1 MPLSDRDP
9 NTSGRNS
16 RASHLSTGSKGAV
29 RRSHPSQQQHT
40 IHHGFGPK
48 NRASD
53 GMLSAAPGVMGMLR
67 TTMEIGDVASLALP
81 SNRSKPAPHY
91 GHGYHRGYNRRS
103 GATSRMSGGSANSQP
118 FDGPRHR
125 GWPSVSSA
133 GRRRSITSNVTA
145 PPFLEPGPAP
155 PSSIGSYSFVTM
167 GDRPESPP
175 MLPYGR
181 PVSRPV
187 SISGRSLSMTSNST
201 PHGHSLANYRSL
213 SSLRGSGQREGYP
226 RPQSPFHYPTRLK
239 RPGYRPSSP
248 ALSDVTGGNS
258 SKHLHVSRPSRS
270 RAQPAPPT
278 IVTPRHP
285 APYPTHRN
293 RSAPAVATMLNTPI
307 LKGGPYGHPRDD
319 TPSLSDGSV
328 HRARP
333 SGSYKHSLSIRSNRS
348 TALPSSSD
356 PPSSSNPPT
365 PRDSGYVNPMI
376 VAAHSSTSVANKGL
390 MPPNAPVAY
399 YDYTEDYELE
409 KEVTEVFN
417 ETLPD
422 SPMPFGFL
430 ERIKA
435 ILEERERSA
444 NGTMSPDSSDMGM
457 PRDSMN
463 DSMPPGLVELPATP
477 VGARRITREL
487 IMAALAPSSDSLGP
501 DSAIETV
508 TSMISTPTLAD
519 CSLAVEPSSTPDD
532 SDVEDYHSVASRVPS
547 HHSRRSQAR
556 LPLDVFS
563 THHRLNNRSS
573 QSLASFVPD
582 EFDKNIPPVPQLPL
596 RLSPIRPP
604 PVIPAANEL
613 IIDKVKRHWSLR
625 RAALGPAGTVETVS
639 HRFVPMKAPTIP
651 PITSSASHKSQNS
664 SATVDVDAIISH
676 ERRISHDTMPISQR
690 VIMERCVVEK
700 YPWIRTEMLT
710 SGQVFKQTEPMQ
722 DPYTRLPQQISMYQ
736 HWADYP

>member
-16 RASHLSTGSKGAV
+16 RASHLSTGSKGAI
-29 RRSHPSQQQHT
+29 RRSHPSQQPT
-40 IHHGFGPK
+40 THHGYGPK

-53 GMLSAAPGVMGMLR
+53 GMLSAAPGVLGMLR
-67 TTMEIGDVASLALP
+67 TTMEIGDVGSLALP
-81 SNRSKPAPHY
+81 SNRSKPASHY

-181 PVSRPV
+181 RPVSRPV

-201 PHGHSLANYRSL
+201 PHGHSLTNYRSL
-213 SSLRGSGQREGYP
+213 SSLRGNGQREGYP

-248 ALSDVTGGNS
+248 ALSDVTGGLS
-258 SKHLHVSRPSRS
+258 SKHLHVSRPSKS
-270 RAQPAPPT
+270 KIQPAPPT
-278 IVTPRHP
+278 IVTPRYP

-293 RSAPAVATMLNTPI
+293 RSAPAVATMLNTPMLKTPM
-307 LKGGPYGHPRDD
+307 LKGGPYGYPRDD
-319 TPSLSDGSV
+319 TPSLSDGSA

-348 TALPSSSD
+348 NALPSSSD

-365 PRDSGYVNPMI
+365 PRDTSFANPMI
-376 VAAHSSTSVANKGL
+376 VAAHSSTSALGNKRL
-390 MPPNAPVAY
+390 MPPNAPVSY
-399 YDYTEDYELE
+399 YDYTEDFELE

-444 NGTMSPDSSDMGM
+444 NGTMSIDSSNMGVLSN
-457 PRDSMN
+457 SMN
-463 DSMPPGLVELPATP
+463 DSMPPGLAELPATP
-477 VGARRITREL
+477 VGAKRITREL
-487 IMAALAPSSDSLGP
+487 IMAALAPSSDSLEP
-501 DSAIETV
+501 DSVIETV

-532 SDVEDYHSVASRVPS
+532 SDVEDYHSVASRAPS
-547 HHSRRSQAR
+547 HLSRHSQAR
-556 LPLDVFS
+556 LPLDVFGS
-563 THHRLNNRSS
+563 HRLANRSM
-573 QSLASFVPD
+573 QSLASLIPD
-582 EFDKNIPPVPQLPL
+582 ELEDNIPPVPQLPL
-596 RLSPIRPP
+596 RMSPIRPP

-613 IIDKVKRHWSLR
+613 IIDKVQRHWSLR
-625 RAALGPAGTVETVS
+625 RAALGPACTVETVS
-639 HRFVPMKAPTIP
+639 HRFIPMKPPSMPTIA
-651 PITSSASHKSQNS
+651 SSSSHKSQNS
-664 SATVDVDAIISH
+664 SATVDTNVMSSH
-676 ERRISHDTMPISQR
+676 EHRISYETKLSTQAATK
-690 VIMERCVVEK
+690 E
-700 YPWIRTEMLT
+700 
-710 SGQVFKQTEPMQ
+710 
-722 DPYTRLPQQISMYQ
+722 
-736 HWADYP
+736 